1 MAENIFDI
9 DLLRELQKD
18 NTWWKDNKIPED
30 NDKPFHRSD
39 FYKYIGVLDSKDIQ
53 VIIGPRRVG
62 KTIMMYQLIKYLINS
77 KNVNSKNVIY
87 LDLAKSY
94 ITFNIGGIESCLKIY
109 QDSIIKKD
117 FTNLKKDERVYIFIN

>member
-77 KNVNSKNVIY
+77 KNVNNVKT
-87 LDLAKSY
+87 LL
-94 ITFNIGGIESCLKIY
+94 L
-109 QDSIIKKD
+109 
-117 FTNLKKDERVYIFIN
+117 FIS